1 MFNFPATQRQAL
13 PPLQVPNLFDANL
26 LCPEG
31 LYDCLQVCFRL
42 FTRYKHLA
50 LMFFTRLMTTLAYL
64 YNLVGWLKMYILLL
78 MYVMQYMHA
87 MLKSLPDMLSL
98 LCL

>member
-1 MFNFPATQRQAL
+1 
-13 PPLQVPNLFDANL
+13 
-26 LCPEG
+26 
-31 LYDCLQVCFRL
+31 
-42 FTRYKHLA
+42 
-50 LMFFTRLMTTLAYL
+50 MFFTRLMTTLAYL